1 MNAWVLLLEKALKNE
16 LLKGQSLHCNG
27 KHHIGNSPKS
37 LPKPDCLNPPN
48 GAATSVLLYVLTK
61 QVPASSLLA
70 INTMSYYNIMV
81 IINFKFK
88 ILRHSQSHIKFE

>member
-1 MNAWVLLLEKALKNE
+1 MNAWVLLSEKASKNE
-16 LLKGQSLHCNG
+16 LLKGQSLHCTG
-27 KHHIGNSPKS
+27 KQSIGNSPKS